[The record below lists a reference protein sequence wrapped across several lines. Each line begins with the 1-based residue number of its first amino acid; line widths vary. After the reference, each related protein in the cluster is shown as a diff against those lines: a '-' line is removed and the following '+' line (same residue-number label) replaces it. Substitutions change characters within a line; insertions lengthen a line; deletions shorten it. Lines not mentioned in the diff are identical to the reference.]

1 MNKKKDKDIKVV
13 RFKHNLQTQNE
24 LFQKFLDDKL
34 VQNLQDNILK
44 IKQTNKNRFNIFKV
58 LKLDNSEI
66 RHSNFLAW
74 LLNPEETHNL
84 GYKFIKEFFES
95 YADIDWSKEEF
106 INVETEVLT
115 NKNRRIDI
123 LITGKNFLCVI
134 ENKYGSCEHDEQ
146 CKHYKNFI
154 YSNENYKNIPNKY
167 FVFLDIEMP
176 DEKILN
182 EVLKDY
188 YPITYRKIY
197 SILKN
202 IIKNQPD
209 NKIEIEII
217 KQYTLILK
225 EKYSMLDENIKK
237 ECRKIYDKHKEVYE
251 ALKEFERDFQTDMY
265 NIMKSVVNEDNN
277 LINDDRNGF
286 GYDNN
291 TGAGV
296 RFITKDIQK
305 DYLLW
310 NDKNTRH
317 RLFFMIEYKN
327 SLKLFIYDNWKIVP
341 LKNEKN
347 EKCNCIEIECRHK
360 TNEEIKSDIKTAI
373 KYLEPFIVNLADK
386 YNTI

>member
-34 VQNLQDNILK
+34 VQKLQDNILK

-58 LKLDNSEI
+58 LKLDNYEI

-182 EVLKDY
+182 EVLEDY

-237 ECRKIYDKHKEVYE
+237 ECRKIYDEHKEVYE

>member
-237 ECRKIYDKHKEVYE
+237 ECRKIYDEHKEVYE